1 MALRIRRGTN
11 SERQSIVPLEGELIY
26 TTDTKDLYVGDGNT
40 LGGIA
45 VADGGGSAI
54 STLSQSN
61 LVANISTYN
70 LDRNVSNTSDIFVI
84 VNGLIQVPTVDYTVA
99 NSNVLIFT
107 SEVPDESYL
116 EVRYLI
122 A

>member
-40 LGGIA
+40 LGGVA
-45 VADGGGSAI
+45 VADMGI

-107 SEVPDESYL
+107 SEIPDESYL